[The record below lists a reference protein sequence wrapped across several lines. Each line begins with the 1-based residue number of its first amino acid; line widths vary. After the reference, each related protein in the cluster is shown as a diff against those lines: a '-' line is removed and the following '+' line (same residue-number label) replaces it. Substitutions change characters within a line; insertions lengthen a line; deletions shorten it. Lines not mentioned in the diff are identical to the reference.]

1 MDDSSFFTELIYII
15 CRLFRYFIDFLVF
28 CIELRFCI
36 AWFLN
41 INPYFEPFLSLW
53 AFTTPFIWFGKGIY
67 PRFFGVQFAPIMN
80 YKLLSYV
87 QKSLDRVVES
97 IRASKTEGFFV
108 SDSNLD
114 KLHLLK
120 IEDILPVSLH
130 LNSFDNFS

>member
-1 MDDSSFFTELIYII
+1 
-15 CRLFRYFIDFLVF
+15 
-28 CIELRFCI
+28 
-36 AWFLN
+36 
-41 INPYFEPFLSLW
+41 
-53 AFTTPFIWFGKGIY
+53 
-67 PRFFGVQFAPIMN
+67 MN

-130 LNSFDNFS
+130 LNFFDNFS